1 MTKRHPAKYSKGF
14 AKRFAEILVK
24 YGCRHILDPFAGVG
38 GIVEVHDHGYTGTIV
53 CNEIEE
59 EWALDILRRNEWRA
73 CGLSVHI
80 GDAESL
86 PLFWTSWFDA
96 AVTSVTYGNRMAD
109 HHDAKDGS
117 RRNTYK
123 HALERDLTP
132 GNTGAMHFGTTRK
145 TRFDYCTKHKRCYIE
160 LRRVLVDGA
169 IFVLN
174 VSDHIRKGRRMRVTL
189 WHRLCLQSLGFEVIE
204 EQRVATPRNR
214 QGANGDKRVEYESII
229 VFRLNKRGDAD

>member
-1 MTKRHPAKYSKGF
+1 MTKRHPAKYTKGF
-14 AKRFAEILVK
+14 AERFAEILV
-24 YGCRHILDPFAGVG
+24 RHGARNVIDPFAGVG
-38 GIVEVHDHGYTGTIV
+38 GLVEVRDFGYDGVIWL
-53 CNEIEE
+53 NELER
-59 EWALDILRRNEWRA
+59 EWAMQTPNDDPYWSEVYV
-73 CGLSVHI
+73 CV
-80 GDAESL
+80 GDAESMY
-86 PLFWTSWFDA
+86 FDDNEFDA

-145 TRFDYCTKHKRCYIE
+145 TRFDYCTKHKRCYVE
-160 LRRVLVDGA
+160 LRRVLADGR

-174 VSDHIRKGRRMRVTL
+174 VSDHIRKGRRMRVAL

-229 VFRLNKRGDAD
+229 VFRLRKPPSNKA